1 MPNSNLTQRFFG
13 SHRRSVVSI
22 FLLSI
27 ITASLLSHSFDQ
39 MKPRPIQDL
48 YLKIDRLDLNSQQ
61 RVALRAVRNL
71 FVEEKCLGELDTSE
85 SEFLLAVAGILTD
98 DQFREFSG
106 NAKNDRQKLR
116 YELRQIRAEMVLHGE
131 GDSLTRR

>member
-1 MPNSNLTQRFFG
+1 
-13 SHRRSVVSI
+13 
-22 FLLSI
+22 
-27 ITASLLSHSFDQ
+27 